1 MALFQIFITGSA
13 NPIKPFSALMT
24 ALDYLPKL
32 RYFPAKYWQRNQ

>member
-1 MALFQIFITGSA
+1 MVLFQIFITGSA

-32 RYFPAKYWQRNQ
+32 RYFPAKYRQRNQ

>member
-1 MALFQIFITGSA
+1 MVLFQIFITGSA

-32 RYFPAKYWQRNQ
+32 RYFPAKTWQRKK

>member
-1 MALFQIFITGSA
+1 MILLRIFITGPA

-32 RYFPAKYWQRNQ
+32 RYFPAKYWQRKK